1 MSSRSA
7 VAASMNFRCIAWV
20 GFLVWFVSRV
30 VVGDHVRPV
39 LRFNSDGTFKIL
51 QVADMHFAQGAQS
64 QCFDVSS
71 SHHCSDLN
79 TTFFIERLLA
89 AEKPDLVVF
98 TGDNIDGGTAADAIK
113 SMDQAFAPV
122 IAAKI
127 PWAAILG
134 NHDQESNL
142 PRAQVMD
149 YLTKMDYSMS
159 EILNPSMESL
169 LGKNI
174 DHTAPMEVHGY
185 GNYYLQVFGAL
196 GSDSANSSLLN
207 LYLLDS
213 GDYSKFDT
221 VGGYD
226 WVRASQLLWFET
238 LATKLRSAEASA
250 NTLLR
255 RQIPPPVT
263 PALAYFHIPIPEY
276 NAVFMNPSTVVGK
289 KQEVIC
295 SASVNSG
302 LFTSLVEAGDVKAT
316 FVGHDHVN
324 DYCGSLLGIHLCYG
338 GGIGYHTYGKAGWAR
353 RARVVQAS
361 LGRGVKD
368 GSKITREIVTWKIQD
383 DEDLSMTDLQIL
395 YNGYAGEWSS
405 KPIFGSSLSFRR
417 RSGDSWI
424 PSLTLLLLLTGL
436 AGLSFLILF
445 LVRKLQSRKRT
456 NTYTPVE
463 GVSSVESND
472 VYN

>member
-1 MSSRSA
+1 MTSQSA
-7 VAASMNFRCIAWV
+7 AMKFWSVAWV
-20 GFLVWFVSRV
+20 GVLLCFMPRV
-30 VVGDHVRPV
+30 AVADRVRPV
-39 LRFNSDGTFKIL
+39 LRFNSEGTFKIL

-64 QCFDVSS
+64 QCFDVHTSY
-71 SHHCSDLN
+71 HCSDLN
-79 TTFFIERLLA
+79 TTLFIERLLV

-98 TGDNIDGGTAADAIK
+98 TGDNIDGGAATDAIK

-142 PRAQVMD
+142 PRAKVMD
-149 YLTKMDYSMS
+149 YLTIMDYSVS
-159 EILNPSMESL
+159 EILNPSMETL
-169 LGKNI
+169 LGKSI
-174 DHTAPMEVHGY
+174 DRKAPIEVHGY

-207 LYLLDS
+207 LYFLDS

-238 LATKLRSAEASA
+238 LVTKLRSAEVFAS
-250 NTLLR
+250 TR
-255 RQIPPPVT
+255 ISPPVT
-263 PALAYFHIPIPEY
+263 PALAFFHIPVPEY
-276 NAVFMNPSTVVGK
+276 NAVFTNPSMVVGE

-338 GGIGYHTYGKAGWAR
+338 GGIGYHAYGKAGWAR

-361 LGRGVKD
+361 LGRGTKD
-368 GSKITREIVTWKIQD
+368 GSKITREITTWKLQD
-383 DEDLSMTDLQIL
+383 TEDLSKTDIQVL
-395 YNGYAGEWSS
+395 YNGYAGEWFST
-405 KPIFGSSLSFRR
+405 PIFGRSLSFRR
-417 RSGDSWI
+417 SGGNWI
-424 PSLTLLLLLTGL
+424 PSLTLLWLLTGL
-436 AGLSFLILF
+436 AGSFLLVLF
-445 LVRKLQSRKRT
+445 FVRKFQTRKRT
-456 NTYTPVE
+456 NSYSPVE
-463 GVSSVESND
+463 GASSVESND
-472 VYN
+472 VCD